1 MSHQRSLIIQSLVD
15 RLAAHEA
22 LAGVRVFKDPDAAQ
36 RVPPEELPAILV
48 RPGEEAPEEIQETGP
63 VRRYRRVL
71 ELKIEAVAAPLP
83 GQTLDAILDAL
94 DLAIE
99 QVVQADETQGGLVRE
114 TILAGTEFPPPV
126 TEGSYTLAAVVQTYL
141 VTYQFP
147 N

>member
-1 MSHQRSLIIQSLVD
+1 MSHRRSQIIQGLVE
-15 RLAAHEA
+15 RLAAHQS
-22 LAGVRVFKDPDAAQ
+22 LAGVKVFKDPDAAQ

-48 RPGEEAPEEIQETGP
+48 RPGEEATEEIQVTGP

-94 DLAIE
+94 DLAME
-99 QVVQADETQGGLVRE
+99 QVVQADETQGGLATE

-126 TEGSYTLAAVVQTYL
+126 IEGSYIFAAVVQTYL